1 MRHFRSLA
9 FLIAILIPLFASA
22 GSTVNPSSE
31 DLLRAGKAND
41 ARRMLDAAIQQNPND
56 AEAYNLLC
64 RLYFQLE
71 QWDNALHMAE
81 KSVDLAPKN
90 SNYHLW
96 LGRAAGRKAETA
108 NPFVA
113 YGLARR
119 VHSEFERAV
128 ELDGNNLPARS
139 DLAEYYMEAPGF
151 LGGDK
156 KKAREQADVIA
167 KRDPAL
173 ATYIY
178 ARLAEKQGSSR
189 AEQEYKNAIAKS
201 GNVSRYWIEL
211 AYYYRRAGRV
221 ADMETAIRQ
230 ADQAPRQGTAPEYD
244 GAYLLL
250 RTNRNPNAAIQM
262 LRRTV
267 SDNTSSED
275 APAFRVHY
283 MLGELLEKQGDNKAA
298 AAEFRSALEMASE
311 FHPARDALNRIS
323 R

>member
-1 MRHFRSLA
+1 MRLIRSVA
-9 FLIAILIPLFASA
+9 FLISVLMSISASA
-22 GSTVNPSSE
+22 ADTVNAAPE
-31 DLLRAGKAND
+31 DLLRAGRAND
-41 ARRMLDAAIQQNPND
+41 ARRMLDAAIQQNPKN

-81 KSVDLAPKN
+81 KSVDLEPKN

-113 YGLARR
+113 WGLARR

-128 ELDGNNLPARS
+128 ELDGDNLPARS

-167 KRDPAL
+167 KKDPAL

-178 ARLAEKQGSSR
+178 ARLAEKQGSPQ
-189 AEQEYKNAIAKS
+189 AEREYKSAITKS
-201 GNVSRYWIEL
+201 GNTSRYWIEL

-221 ADMETAIRQ
+221 GDMEAAIHQ
-230 ADQAPRQGTAPEYD
+230 AGQAPRQGTAPEYD

-250 RTNRNPNAAIQM
+250 RTNRNPNVAIQM
-262 LRRTV
+262 LRRSV
-267 SDNTSSED
+267 SDNISSED

-311 FHPARDALNRIS
+311 FHPARDALDRIS

>member
-1 MRHFRSLA
+1 MIA
-9 FLIAILIPLFASA
+9 ALISISA
-22 GSTVNPSSE
+22 AGTANVAPE

-41 ARRMLDAAIQQNPND
+41 AQRILDAAIQQNPNN

-71 QWDNALHMAE
+71 QWDNALRMAE
-81 KSVDLAPKN
+81 KSAALAPGN

-96 LGRAAGRKAETA
+96 LGRAAGRKAESA
-108 NPFVA
+108 NPFA
-113 YGLARR
+113 AWGLARKVR
-119 VHSEFERAV
+119 AEFERAV
-128 ELDGNNLPARS
+128 ELDGNNFPARN

-156 KKAREQADVIA
+156 KKAREQADAVA
-167 KRDPAL
+167 KQDPAL
-173 ATYIY
+173 ASYIY
-178 ARLAEKQGSSR
+178 GRLAEKQGSAQ
-189 AEQEYKNAIAKS
+189 AEQEYKKAISKS
-201 GNVSRYWIEL
+201 GNMSRYWIEL

-221 ADMETAIRQ
+221 ADMEAAITQ
-230 ADQAPRQGTAPEYD
+230 AAQGARQGSAPEYD

-250 RTNRNPNAAIQM
+250 RTNRNPTAAIQM
-262 LRRTV
+262 LRRSV
-267 SDNTSSED
+267 SDNASSED

-298 AAEFRSALEMASE
+298 AAEFRSALALASE

>member
-1 MRHFRSLA
+1 LR
-9 FLIAILIPLFASA
+9 FLRSA
-22 GSTVNPSSE
+22 GFLAAMVISISVAVASTVNTAPE

-41 ARRMLDAAIQQNPND
+41 ARRQLDAAIHQNPND

-81 KSVDLAPKN
+81 KSVELAPKN

-96 LGRAAGRKAETA
+96 LGRAAGRKAEIA
-108 NPFVA
+108 NPFA
-113 YGLARR
+113 AWGLARR
-119 VHSEFERAV
+119 VRSEFERAV
-128 ELDGNNLPARS
+128 ELDGNNMPARS

-156 KKAREQADVIA
+156 KRAREQADMVA
-167 KRDPAL
+167 RQDPAL

-178 ARLAEKQGSSR
+178 ARLAEKQGSAQ
-189 AEQEYKNAIAKS
+189 AEQEYKKAINKS
-201 GNVSRYWIEL
+201 GNMSRYWIEL

-221 ADMETAIRQ
+221 ADMEAAISQ
-230 ADQAPRQGTAPEYD
+230 AGQGARQGSAPEYD

-250 RTNRNPNAAIQM
+250 RTNRNLNAAIQM
-262 LRRTV
+262 LKRSL

-275 APAFRVHY
+275 APAFRAHY

-311 FHPARDALNRIS
+311 FRPARDALNRIS

>member
-1 MRHFRSLA
+1 MSVA
-9 FLIAILIPLFASA
+9 DTASA
-22 GSTVNPSSE
+22 APE

-41 ARRMLDAAIQQNPND
+41 AQRILDAAIQQNPNN

-71 QWDNALHMAE
+71 QWDNALRMAE
-81 KSVDLAPKN
+81 KSVALSPEN

-113 YGLARR
+113 WGLARKVR
-119 VHSEFERAV
+119 AEFERAV
-128 ELDGNNLPARS
+128 DLDGNNFPARN

-156 KKAREQADVIA
+156 KKAREQADAIA
-167 KRDPAL
+167 KQDPAL
-173 ATYIY
+173 ASYIY
-178 ARLAEKQGSSR
+178 ARLAEKQGSAQ
-189 AEQEYKNAIAKS
+189 AEQEYKKAISKS
-201 GNVSRYWIEL
+201 GNMSRYWIEL

-221 ADMETAIRQ
+221 ADMEAAITQ
-230 ADQAPRQGTAPEYD
+230 AEQGARQGSAPEYD

-262 LRRTV
+262 LRRSV
-267 SDNTSSED
+267 LGNVSSED

-283 MLGELLEKQGDNKAA
+283 MLGELLEKQGDSKAA
-298 AAEFRSALEMASE
+298 AAEFRSALAMASE

>member
-1 MRHFRSLA
+1 MIA
-9 FLIAILIPLFASA
+9 ALISISA
-22 GSTVNPSSE
+22 AGTANVAPE

-41 ARRMLDAAIQQNPND
+41 AQRILDAAIQQNPNN

-71 QWDNALHMAE
+71 QWDNALRMAE
-81 KSVDLAPKN
+81 KSAALAPGN

-96 LGRAAGRKAETA
+96 LGRAAGRKAESA
-108 NPFVA
+108 NPFA
-113 YGLARR
+113 AWGLARKVR
-119 VHSEFERAV
+119 AEFERAV
-128 ELDGNNLPARS
+128 ELDGNNFPARN

-156 KKAREQADVIA
+156 KKAREQADAVA
-167 KRDPAL
+167 KQDPAL
-173 ATYIY
+173 ASYIY
-178 ARLAEKQGSSR
+178 ARLAEKQGSAQ
-189 AEQEYKNAIAKS
+189 AEQEYKKAISKS
-201 GNVSRYWIEL
+201 GNMSRYWIEL

-221 ADMETAIRQ
+221 ADMEAAITQ
-230 ADQAPRQGTAPEYD
+230 AAQGARQGSAPEYD

-250 RTNRNPNAAIQM
+250 RTNRNPTAAIQM
-262 LRRTV
+262 LRRSV
-267 SDNTSSED
+267 SDNASSED

-298 AAEFRSALEMASE
+298 AAEFRSALALASE

>member
-1 MRHFRSLA
+1 MTVA
-9 FLIAILIPLFASA
+9 DTANAS
-22 GSTVNPSSE
+22 PE

-41 ARRMLDAAIQQNPND
+41 AQRILDAAIQQNPNN

-71 QWDNALHMAE
+71 QWDNALRMAE
-81 KSVDLAPKN
+81 KAVALAPEN

-96 LGRAAGRKAETA
+96 LGRAAGRKAESA

-113 YGLARR
+113 WGLARKVR
-119 VHSEFERAV
+119 AEFERAV
-128 ELDGNNLPARS
+128 ELDGNNLSARN

-156 KKAREQADVIA
+156 KKAREQADAVA
-167 KRDPAL
+167 KQDPAL
-173 ATYIY
+173 ACYIY
-178 ARLAEKQGSSR
+178 GRLAEKQGSAQ
-189 AEQEYKNAIAKS
+189 AEQEYKKAISKS
-201 GNVSRYWIEL
+201 GNMSRYWIEL

-221 ADMETAIRQ
+221 GDMEAAITQ
-230 ADQAPRQGTAPEYD
+230 AEQGARQGSAPEYD

-262 LRRTV
+262 LRRSV
-267 SDNTSSED
+267 SDNASSED

-283 MLGELLEKQGDNKAA
+283 MLGELLEKQGNSKAA
-298 AAEFRSALEMASE
+298 AAEFRSALAMASE

>member
-1 MRHFRSLA
+1 MNA
-9 FLIAILIPLFASA
+9 ANTA
-22 GSTVNPSSE
+22 GPASE
-31 DLLRAGKAND
+31 DLLRAGKSND
-41 ARRMLDAAIQQNPND
+41 ARRVLDAAIQQNPND
-56 AEAYNLLC
+56 AQAYNLLC

-71 QWDNALHMAE
+71 QWDNALRMAE
-81 KSVDLAPKN
+81 KSVVLSPEN

-108 NPFVA
+108 NPFA
-113 YGLARR
+113 AWGLARR
-119 VHSEFERAV
+119 VHSEFERSV

-156 KKAREQADVIA
+156 KKAREQADLVA
-167 KRDPAL
+167 KQDPAL

-178 ARLAEKQGSSR
+178 ARLAEKQGSAQ
-189 AEQEYKNAIAKS
+189 AEQEYKTAIKKS
-201 GNVSRYWIEL
+201 GNLSRYWIEL
-211 AYYYRRAGRV
+211 AFYYRRAGRV
-221 ADMETAIRQ
+221 ADMEAAITQ
-230 ADQAPRQGTAPEYD
+230 AGQGARQGSAPEYD

-250 RTNRNPNAAIQM
+250 RTSRNPNVAIQM
-262 LRRTV
+262 LRRSV
-267 SDNTSSED
+267 SDNASSED

>member
-1 MRHFRSLA
+1 LRLRSTVLLSA
-9 FLIAILIPLFASA
+9 VLILI
-22 GSTVNPSSE
+22 TVAAANVAPE

-41 ARRMLDAAIQQNPND
+41 AQRMLDAAIQQNPNN

-71 QWDNALHMAE
+71 QWDNAQRMAE
-81 KSVDLAPKN
+81 KSVDLAPEN
-90 SNYHLW
+90 SSYHLW

-113 YGLARR
+113 WGLARKVR
-119 VHSEFERAV
+119 SEFERAV
-128 ELDGNNLPARS
+128 ALDGNNFPARS

-156 KKAREQADVIA
+156 KKAREQADAIA
-167 KRDPAL
+167 KQDAAL

-178 ARLAEKQGSSR
+178 ARLAEKQGSAQ
-189 AEQEYKNAIAKS
+189 AEQEYKRAISKS

-221 ADMETAIRQ
+221 ADMEAAIAQ
-230 ADQAPRQGTAPEYD
+230 AGRAPRQGSAPEYD

-250 RTNRNPNAAIQM
+250 RTNRNPNAAIEM
-262 LRRTV
+262 LRRSV
-267 SDNTSSED
+267 SDNASSED

-283 MLGELLEKQGDNKAA
+283 MLGELLEKQGDHKAA
-298 AAEFRSALEMASE
+298 AQEFRSALALASE
-311 FHPARDALNRIS
+311 FHPARDALTRVS

>member
-1 MRHFRSLA
+1 MRLCSTVL
-9 FLIAILIPLFASA
+9 LSAILIWITLA
-22 GSTVNPSSE
+22 GANVAPE

-41 ARRMLDAAIQQNPND
+41 AQRMLDAAIQQNPNN

-64 RLYFQLE
+64 RLNFQLE
-71 QWDNALHMAE
+71 QWDNAQLMAE
-81 KSVDLAPKN
+81 KSVGLAPEN

-113 YGLARR
+113 WGLARKVR
-119 VHSEFERAV
+119 SEFERAV
-128 ELDGNNLPARS
+128 ALDGNNFAARS

-156 KKAREQADVIA
+156 KKAREQADAIA
-167 KRDPAL
+167 KQDPAL

-178 ARLAEKQGSSR
+178 ARLAEKQGSAQ
-189 AEQEYKNAIAKS
+189 AEQEYKRAISQS

-221 ADMETAIRQ
+221 ADMEAAIAQ
-230 ADQAPRQGTAPEYD
+230 AGRAPRQGSAPEYD

-250 RTNRNPNAAIQM
+250 RTNRNPNAAIEM
-262 LRRTV
+262 LRRSV
-267 SDNTSSED
+267 SDNASSED

-283 MLGELLEKQGDNKAA
+283 MLGELLEKQGDHKAA
-298 AAEFRSALEMASE
+298 AQEFRSALALASE
-311 FHPARDALNRIS
+311 FHPARDALTRVS

>member
-1 MRHFRSLA
+1 LRFLRSVVLLVLA
-9 FLIAILIPLFASA
+9 LITITVADTANAS
-22 GSTVNPSSE
+22 PE

-41 ARRMLDAAIQQNPND
+41 AQRILDAAVQQNPNN

-71 QWDNALHMAE
+71 QWDNALRMAE
-81 KSVDLAPKN
+81 KAVALSPEN

-113 YGLARR
+113 WGLARR
-119 VHSEFERAV
+119 VRAEFERAV
-128 ELDGNNLPARS
+128 ELDGNNFSARN

-156 KKAREQADVIA
+156 KKAREQADAVA
-167 KRDPAL
+167 KQDPAL
-173 ATYIY
+173 ACYIY
-178 ARLAEKQGSSR
+178 ARLAEKQGSAQ
-189 AEQEYKNAIAKS
+189 AEQEYKKAISKS
-201 GNVSRYWIEL
+201 GNMSRYWIEL

-221 ADMETAIRQ
+221 GDMEAAITQ
-230 ADQAPRQGTAPEYD
+230 AEQGARQGSAPEYD

-262 LRRTV
+262 LRRSV
-267 SDNTSSED
+267 SDNASSED

-283 MLGELLEKQGDNKAA
+283 MLGELLEKQGNSKAA
-298 AAEFRSALEMASE
+298 AAEFRSALAMASE

>member
-1 MRHFRSLA
+1 MIA
-9 FLIAILIPLFASA
+9 ALISISA
-22 GSTVNPSSE
+22 AGTANVAPE

-41 ARRMLDAAIQQNPND
+41 AQRILDAAIQQNPNN

-71 QWDNALHMAE
+71 QWDNALRMAE
-81 KSVDLAPKN
+81 KSAALTPGN

-96 LGRAAGRKAETA
+96 LGRAAGRKAESA
-108 NPFVA
+108 NPFA
-113 YGLARR
+113 AWGLARKVR
-119 VHSEFERAV
+119 AEFERAV
-128 ELDGNNLPARS
+128 ELDGNNFPARN

-156 KKAREQADVIA
+156 KKAREQADAVA
-167 KRDPAL
+167 KQDPAL
-173 ATYIY
+173 ASYIY
-178 ARLAEKQGSSR
+178 ARLAEKQGSAQ
-189 AEQEYKNAIAKS
+189 AEQEYKKAISKS
-201 GNVSRYWIEL
+201 GNMSRYWIEL

-221 ADMETAIRQ
+221 ADMEAAITQ
-230 ADQAPRQGTAPEYD
+230 AAQGARQGSAPEYD

-250 RTNRNPNAAIQM
+250 RTNRNPTAAIQM
-262 LRRTV
+262 LRRSV
-267 SDNTSSED
+267 SDNASSED

-298 AAEFRSALEMASE
+298 AAEFRSALALASE